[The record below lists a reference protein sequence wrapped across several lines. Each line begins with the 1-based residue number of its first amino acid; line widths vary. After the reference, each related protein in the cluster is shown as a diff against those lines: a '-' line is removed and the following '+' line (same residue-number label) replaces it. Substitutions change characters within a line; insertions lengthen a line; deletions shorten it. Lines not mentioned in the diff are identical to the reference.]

1 MEVLFLLGLFRLVT
15 LNEKPVDMTESI
27 NLDFALERFKSLTP
41 DSVNEEFLLEISWL
55 YNRVVKSGSAEP
67 VIDLAYELVMPKD
80 FVGECVRNAMVLG
93 LIKTPKKGS
102 NGGLISQK
110 ALRKLKLIG
119 MQSV

>member
-119 MQSV
+119 KQSV